1 MFGCMHR
8 VEQISDQPIISTNL
22 LPHRCTCILLPS
34 NTQYLKKK
42 RVLYMKSPHMDTQ
55 NNYCLNWTNK
65 RLREDICKTIIIA
78 GTQQYITAFP
88 LSCTVPIL
96 QFSMFS
102 STEEKF

>member
-42 RVLYMKSPHMDTQ
+42 RVYSLFD
-55 NNYCLNWTNK
+55 
-65 RLREDICKTIIIA
+65 EDN
-78 GTQQYITAFP
+78 
-88 LSCTVPIL
+88 
-96 QFSMFS
+96 
-102 STEEKF
+102 